1 MTAIHDANE
10 RVLLWI
16 TDLVGKYPLLD
27 SFMRLMASD
36 YFVPVSMSL
45 ILLRLWFA
53 GQDGK
58 SRERNQMTVF
68 TAAVAIGLSNVV
80 VKVCN
85 IFYDIHQSP
94 RPYMDSPQL
103 LDHVLKIFYPTH
115 DPSLPSNMAAITFA
129 VAAAVWVNNRKT
141 GYLLFL
147 GALLVSFARVFAAA
161 HYPLDVIAGAAVGVL
176 CAFLAHKVMMR
187 ILDPMFKF
195 MLRVGRK
202 LCFA

>member
-27 SFMRLMASD
+27 GLMRLMAND
-36 YFVPVSMSL
+36 YFMPVSMSL
-45 ILLRLWFA
+45 VLLGLWFA
-53 GQDGK
+53 GQNGK
-58 SRERNQMTVF
+58 DRERNQMTVF
-68 TAAVAIGLSNVV
+68 TTAVAIGLATAL

-85 IFYDIHQSP
+85 LFWGIRHAP
-94 RPYMDSPQL
+94 RPFMDSPQL
-103 LDHVLKIFYPTH
+103 LDHVQKIFYLTH

-129 VAAAVWVNNRKT
+129 IAAAVWVNNRKT

-161 HYPLDVIAGAAVGVL
+161 HYPLDILAGAALGIL
-176 CAFLAHKVMMR
+176 CAFVAHKVMMR

-195 MLRVGRK
+195 LLRVGRK
-202 LCFA
+202 FCFA